1 MIALSTCEAEY
12 VAASLGACQAVWMM
26 NLLEE
31 LKLRER
37 KPVNLLIDNKSA
49 INLAKHPTL
58 HGRSKH
64 IELRFH
70 YIREQVSK
78 GNVTV
83 EYCKAEEQ
91 LADLMTKPIQVS
103 RFKQICSELVNNLED
118 LN

>member
-1 MIALSTCEAEY
+1 M
-12 VAASLGACQAVWMM
+12 
-26 NLLEE
+26 
-31 LKLRER
+31 
-37 KPVNLLIDNKSA
+37 IDNKSA

-78 GNVTV
+78 DNVVV

-91 LADLMTKPIQVS
+91 LADLMTKPVLVS
-103 RFKQICSELVNNLED
+103 RFKQICGKLVSNLKD

>member
-1 MIALSTCEAEY
+1 
-12 VAASLGACQAVWMM
+12 M

-31 LKLRER
+31 LQLRER
-37 KPVNLLIDNKSA
+37 KPVCLMIDNKSA

-78 GNVTV
+78 GNVAV
-83 EYCKAEEQ
+83 EYYQAEEQ

-103 RFKQICSELVNNLED
+103 RFKQICSKLVNSLKD

>member
-1 MIALSTCEAEY
+1 VCLM
-12 VAASLGACQAVWMM
+12 
-26 NLLEE
+26 
-31 LKLRER
+31 
-37 KPVNLLIDNKSA
+37 IDNKSA
-49 INLAKHPTL
+49 INLAKHSTL

-78 GNVTV
+78 DNVVV

-91 LADLMTKPIQVS
+91 LADLMTKSVPVS
-103 RFKQICSELVNNLED
+103 RFKQICGKLVNSLKD